1 MGGDRV
7 WSKPCVVILDAE
19 AAVKSPGPDS
29 IVTGG
34 LKHYAPRYS
43 TGRLEADAC
52 CLLRDQNG
60 LLILQ
65 QLRHKDG
72 TGTEH
77 VKQTLVVVDLRYV
90 AGVEYHHLHALKALG
105 VTDPFIP
112 EEHEYR
118 PGMLVG

>member
-7 WSKPCVVILDAE
+7 WSKPCVIILDAE

-29 IVTGG
+29 IVSGG
-34 LKHYAPRYS
+34 IKTYAPRYS

-52 CLLRDQNG
+52 CLLKDQNG

-72 TGTEH
+72 TGQEH
-77 VKQTLVVVDLRYV
+77 VKQTLVVVDV
-90 AGVEYHHLHALKALG
+90 GAVTGVEYNHVNALKALG
-105 VTDPFIP
+105 VQPPLIP